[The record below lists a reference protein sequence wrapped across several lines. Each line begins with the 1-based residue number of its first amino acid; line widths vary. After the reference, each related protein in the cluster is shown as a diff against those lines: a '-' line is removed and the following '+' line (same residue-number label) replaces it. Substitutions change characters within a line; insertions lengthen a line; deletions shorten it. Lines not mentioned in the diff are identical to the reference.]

1 MLAVVKWLHAIREK
15 ILGGPPKGP
24 QTTDEQHAA
33 DERKADLLR
42 ENEEQRG
49 NPPGAPDRFE
59 S

>member
-1 MLAVVKWLHAIREK
+1 MLGVVKWLHAIREK

-24 QTTDEQHAA
+24 QTTAEQHTA

-42 ENEEQRG
+42 ESDERRG
-49 NPPGAPDRFE
+49 NPPDDPDRSE